1 MDLCA
6 RWHLRKDRRR
16 QPHPEIVIAAAGI
29 GLRAAH
35 VAEVVTHRPPVGF
48 LEVHAENYMTGSPA
62 LAALTGLRCDYSISL
77 HGVGLSLG
85 SSGALDARH
94 LARFKSLADM
104 IEPVFVSEHLS
115 WCETTGAYLN
125 DLLPLPYTEEALDL
139 FCSHVDQVQDALG
152 RRLLVENPAAYL
164 RFRHSTMAETEF
176 LSALVQRTGC
186 GVLCDVNNL
195 YVNAQNFG
203 DDPIAYLDALSTS
216 AVGEIHL
223 AGHHCND
230 VDGCQILID
239 DHGSPV
245 SEPVWAL
252 YAQAIGRFG
261 RVPTLIEWDTRIP
274 PLAVLV
280 AEAHRADSV
289 GRDACP

>member
-1 MDLCA
+1 
-6 RWHLRKDRRR
+6 
-16 QPHPEIVIAAAGI
+16 VIARAGI
-29 GLRAAH
+29 GLRSAH
-35 VAEVVTHRPPVGF
+35 VAEIVARRPSVGF

-62 LAALTGLRCDYSISL
+62 FAALAGLRCDYPIGL

-85 SSGALDARH
+85 GAGALDAQH
-94 LARFKSLADM
+94 LARFRSLADS

-115 WCETTGAYLN
+115 WCSTAGVYLS

-164 RFRHSTMAETEF
+164 RFRHSTMEEAEF
-176 LSALVQRTGC
+176 VGAVVQRTGC

-195 YVNAQNFG
+195 YVNAQNFSF
-203 DDPIAYLDALSTS
+203 DPIAYLDALSAQ
-216 AVGEIHL
+216 AVAEIHL
-223 AGHHCND
+223 AGYQRNEA
-230 VDGCQILID
+230 DGSTILID

-252 YAQAIGRFG
+252 YAEAIERFG
-261 RVPTLIEWDTRIP
+261 RVPTLIEWDTRLP
-274 PLAVLV
+274 PLAVLL
-280 AEAHRADSV
+280 AEAQRADSF
-289 GRDACP
+289 RHASS